1 MSEKRPEEMIC
12 GEIPGGD
19 PQRKS
24 YLVYVC
30 LVRPLAKRVTVVDVG
45 ELLKLVLR

>member
-1 MSEKRPEEMIC
+1 MSEKGPEEMTC
-12 GEIPGGD
+12 GEEIPGGD

-30 LVRPLAKRVTVVDVG
+30 LVRPLAKCVTVVDVG
-45 ELLKLVLR
+45 ELLK